1 MCIILLGDIMKYYC
15 IGIKGS
21 GMATLACLLKDLGNN
36 VSGYDDQKDFKFTE
50 KGLDERGI
58 EIFYDGSKELDKDT
72 IITASKAFS
81 DDHKEIKRI
90 KELGFTITPYNE
102 IMGSITEMFKTISV
116 CGTHGKT
123 TTSSLI
129 SHVVDK
135 ELGCNYFIGDGRGHA
150 NKENE
155 LYVIESDEFN
165 KHFLAYHPTIS
176 VITNIELEHTEC
188 YDGLD
193 DIINTFSKFANTNTK
208 ELVIACG
215 DNENIRKIDFNK
227 EVIFYG
233 ENDNNDYVVKNINV
247 KEDGTSFDLYY
258 ENNLLDTFKVPLY
271 GKHMALN
278 TAACVIVCKILGIDI
293 KKIEELLKDFH
304 NAERRFQEEIV
315 GDSIIIDD
323 YAHHPTEIKVTLE
336 AAKAKYK
343 DRPLIAVFKP
353 NTYSRTKEFP
363 KEFGDALNVADYIY
377 VTEVDSNREKQEDYP
392 GVSTQ
397 MILDNTK
404 NGKIITDNDTSALL
418 QYDKPVICMMSCAN
432 ISHLKEDYINRK
444 KNK

>member
-21 GMATLACLLKDLGNN
+21 GMATLACLLKDLGND
-36 VSGYDDQKDFKFTE
+36 VSGYDDVKDFKFTE

-102 IMGSITEMFKTISV
+102 IMGSITEMFKTISI

-150 NKENE
+150 NKENS

-247 KEDGTSFDLYY
+247 KEDGTTFDLYY

-404 NGKIITDNDTSALL
+404 NGKIITDTDTSALL
-418 QYDKPVICMMSCAN
+418 DYEKPVICMMSCAS

>member
-1 MCIILLGDIMKYYC
+1 MKYYC

-21 GMATLACLLKDLGNN
+21 GMATLACILKDLGND
-36 VSGYDDQKDFKFTE
+36 VSGYDDVTDFKFTQ
-50 KGLDERGI
+50 KGLDDRGI
-58 EIFYDGSKELDKDT
+58 KIYYDGSFNVDEDT

-81 DDHKEIKRI
+81 SDHKEIKRI
-90 KELGFTITPYNE
+90 ESLGFKVTPYNE
-102 IMGSITEMFKTISV
+102 IMGRLTELFKTISV

-129 SHVVDK
+129 SHIVNK
-135 ELGCNYFIGDGRGHA
+135 EIGCNYFIGDGRGHA

-165 KHFLAYHPTIS
+165 KHFLTYHPTIS

-188 YDGLD
+188 YDGLQ
-193 DIINTFSKFANTNTK
+193 DIINTFSKFANENTK

-215 DNENIRKIDFNK
+215 DNENIRKINFNK

-233 ENDNNDYVVKNINV
+233 ENDNNDYVVKNIV
-247 KEDGTSFDLYY
+247 VGEDGTSFDLYH
-258 ENNLLDTFKVPLY
+258 NNILIDTFTVPLY

-278 TAACVIVCKILGIDI
+278 TAAAIIVCTKLGIDLTN
-293 KKIEELLKDFH
+293 IEELVSDFH
-304 NAERRFQEEIV
+304 NAERRFQEEKV

-343 DRPLIAVFKP
+343 DRDIVAVFKP

-404 NGKIITDNDTSALL
+404 NGKIISDDDISPLL
-418 QYDKPVICMMSCAN
+418 EYKNPVVVMMSCAS
-432 ISHLKEDYINRK
+432 ISHLKENYIK
-444 KNK
+444 KISE

>member
-1 MCIILLGDIMKYYC
+1 MKYYC

-21 GMATLACLLKDLGNN
+21 GMATLACLLKDLGNE
-36 VSGYDDQKDFKFTE
+36 VSGYDDVRDYKFTE
-50 KGLDERGI
+50 KGLDERQI
-58 EIFYDGSKELDKDT
+58 EIFYDGTKELDKDT

-81 DDHKEIKRI
+81 EDHKEIKRI
-90 KELGFTITPYNE
+90 KELGFKITPYNE
-102 IMGSITEMFKTISV
+102 IMGNLTTLFKTISV

-135 ELGCNYFIGDGRGHA
+135 VLGCNYFIGDGRGHA
-150 NKENE
+150 DRKNN

-193 DIINTFSKFANTNTK
+193 DIINTFSKFANINTK

-215 DNENIRKIDFNK
+215 DNTNIRKIDFNK
-227 EVIFYG
+227 KVIFYG
-233 ENDNNDYVVKNINV
+233 EGNDNDYVVKNISVND
-247 KEDGTSFDLYY
+247 KGTSFDIYY
-258 ENNLLDTFKVPLY
+258 NNEVYGSFSVPLY
-271 GKHMALN
+271 GKHNALN
-278 TAACVIVCKILGIDI
+278 TTACIIVCNLLGID
-293 KKIEELLKDFH
+293 KEKIVELLSDFH

-315 GDSIIIDD
+315 GDSVIIDD

-343 DRPLIAVFKP
+343 DRPLVAIFKP

-363 KEFGDALNVADYIY
+363 KEFGDSLNIADYIF

-397 MILDNTK
+397 LILDNTK
-404 NGKIITDNDTSALL
+404 NGKLISDDDTSSLL
-418 QYDKPVICMMSCAN
+418 AFDKPVIVMMSCAS
-432 ISHLKEDYINRK
+432 ISHLKEDYK
-444 KNK
+444 KRVGAIK